1 MEEHGE
7 ARAERLQ
14 AWWLDGSDWWCAVV
28 GRARKARKNQE
39 RLAGGWMHQED
50 PKVGEE
56 WRRGEGLDGTALLG
70 SRVRLVI

>member
-1 MEEHGE
+1 MAEHEEGDGW
-7 ARAERLQ
+7 L
-14 AWWLDGSDWWCAVV
+14 WLDLD
-28 GRARKARKNQE
+28 R
-39 RLAGGWMHQED
+39 ED